1 MRNSP
6 ASTTGAAALAATVLM
21 LWGVGAHATA
31 SNKELEARANDLDAR
46 LMAVERANETLVELQ
61 QQIETARQDIRA
73 LRGQIEE
80 ARHELEGVR
89 KQQRDLYSDLDRR
102 LLMIENNGV
111 AASGAG
117 RPAGSVQPG
126 VQPGIQPGTQVG
138 GAPAGVPTSQEE
150 ILAADETTV
159 YGDAFAALKAGRYPE
174 AISGFQ
180 LYLTKYP
187 QGPRADSAT
196 YWLGEAQY
204 VQRDYASAIKSFYKV
219 VTTYPNSRKS
229 ADALLKVGFCQYELK
244 SYRNAR
250 ATLQKV
256 ATTYPGTDTGRSAE
270 ERLAKMDVEGR

>member
-1 MRNSP
+1 MRSSS
-6 ASTTGAAALAATVLM
+6 ATVTRAAAVAATVIV
-21 LWGVGAHATA
+21 LWSVGAHATA
-31 SNKELEARANDLDAR
+31 SNKELEARANELDAR

-80 ARHELEGVR
+80 ARHELDGMR

-102 LLMIENNGV
+102 LLMLENNGV
-111 AASGAG
+111 AAGAG
-117 RPAGSVQPG
+117 RPAGG
-126 VQPGIQPGTQVG
+126 VQAGTQDG
-138 GAPAGVPTSQEE
+138 AAPAGVPTSQEE

-187 QGPRADSAT
+187 QGPRADSAI

-204 VQRDYASAIKSFYKV
+204 VQRDYASAIKSYYKV

-256 ATTYPGTDTGRSAE
+256 ASTYPGTETGRLAE

>member
-1 MRNSP
+1 MRSSF
-6 ASTTGAAALAATVLM
+6 ATAVAAMVVVL
-21 LWGVGAHATA
+21 WSAGAHAAA
-31 SNKELEARANDLDAR
+31 SNKELEARANEMDAR

-61 QQIETARQDIRA
+61 QQIETARQDLRA

-80 ARHELEGVR
+80 ARNELDSMR

-102 LLMIENNGV
+102 LLLIEHNGG
-111 AASGAG
+111 AAPGAG
-117 RPAGSVQPG
+117 RPAGV
-126 VQPGIQPGTQVG
+126 IQPGAQLVAPD
-138 GAPAGVPTSQEE
+138 GAMPATGPTSQEE
-150 ILAADETTV
+150 ILAADETTL

-219 VTTYPNSRKS
+219 VTTFPNSRKT

-256 ATTYPGTDTGRSAE
+256 ATTYPGTEIGRAAE